1 MSVVWEGHA
10 DILESH
16 AQTLVLPANARGIM
30 GKGLA
35 LQFKERYPKM
45 FEAYVRDCQADLMW
59 QRGYF
64 LYKVDDN
71 RFIYCFPTKKHWRDN
86 SRIEWIHQG
95 LIKLTEVYRQEGIEQ
110 LAVPALGCGEGHL
123 EWVDVYPL
131 MYGMLDRLDAEVG
144 IHLPYTPKR

>member
-1 MSVVWEGHA
+1 MPVVWEGHA
-10 DILESH
+10 NILDSH
-16 AQTLVLPANARGIM
+16 AQTLVCACNVRGVM

-35 LQFKERYPKM
+35 EQFKQRYPLM
-45 FEAYVRDCQADLMW
+45 YEAYVKDCQADLMW

-64 LYKVDDN
+64 LYRVNDD
-71 RFIYCFPTKKHWRDN
+71 RMIYCFPTKKHWRDN

-95 LIKLTEVYRQEGIEQ
+95 LIKLTEVYRQEGIQQ

-123 EWVDVYPL
+123 DWVDVYPL

-144 IHLPYTPKR
+144 IHLPFTPK